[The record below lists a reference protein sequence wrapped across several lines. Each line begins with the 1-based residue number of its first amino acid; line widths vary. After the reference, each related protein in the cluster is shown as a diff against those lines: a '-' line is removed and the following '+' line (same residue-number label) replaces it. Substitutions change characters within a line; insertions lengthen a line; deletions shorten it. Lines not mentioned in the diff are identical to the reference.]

1 MKTGTALFFMS
12 LICLSASSDLLKI
25 GAFMVHREA
34 IIQRS
39 CVNLNQPEKK
49 CRGKCALSAQLAGQ
63 SQQDPVLPLPEP
75 DSKSLF
81 TLGVEFASQN
91 LVSTGALPLM
101 ETVLVLTTRL
111 VIVDLGKPPEI
122 LEIRNN

>member
-1 MKTGTALFFMS
+1 MT
-12 LICLSASSDLLKI
+12 I
-25 GAFMVHREA
+25 
-34 IIQRS
+34 
-39 CVNLNQPEKK
+39 
-49 CRGKCALSAQLAGQ
+49 QLAGQ

>member
-1 MKTGTALFFMS
+1 M
-12 LICLSASSDLLKI
+12 
-25 GAFMVHREA
+25 
-34 IIQRS
+34 
-39 CVNLNQPEKK
+39 
-49 CRGKCALSAQLAGQ
+49 
-63 SQQDPVLPLPEP
+63 
-75 DSKSLF
+75 F